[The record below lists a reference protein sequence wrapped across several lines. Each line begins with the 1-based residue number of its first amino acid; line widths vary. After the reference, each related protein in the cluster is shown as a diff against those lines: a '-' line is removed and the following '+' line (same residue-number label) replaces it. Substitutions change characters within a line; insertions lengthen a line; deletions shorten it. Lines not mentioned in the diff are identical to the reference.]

1 MQRPLLQVNKFGADI
16 SKSQLEHR
24 DRFSA
29 RWELRIV
36 PERSSA
42 GESTSSWVEAG
53 IWKEQVQWIPKFTVI
68 YSPLRFLLTINR
80 LLAMWFME
88 QALSITERTAFIWY
102 LDHDGLSNL
111 QPWSW
116 PWSTKAGLNCL
127 SLMTNRG
134 TIFYSD
140 GASYQAWATVSPI
153 ASI

>member
-53 IWKEQVQWIPKFTVI
+53 IWKEQVQWIPTFTII
-68 YSPLRFLLTINR
+68 YSPLRIFFFQLTVCWRCGSWNR
-80 LLAMWFME
+80 P
-88 QALSITERTAFIWY
+88 LSITERAVFIWY

-127 SLMTNRG
+127 SLTNRG
-134 TIFYSD
+134 TILYRD
-140 GASYQAWATVSPI
+140 GASHQAWATVSRI